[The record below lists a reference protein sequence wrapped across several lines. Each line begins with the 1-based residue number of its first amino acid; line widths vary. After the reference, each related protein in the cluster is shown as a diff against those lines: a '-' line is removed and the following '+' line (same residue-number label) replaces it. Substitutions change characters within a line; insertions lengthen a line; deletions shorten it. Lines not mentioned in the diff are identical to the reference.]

1 MEVVRWKRLHHN
13 AVPPRKATPGS
24 GCYDLTAVKD
34 ATVVC
39 ASVAMVP
46 TGIAVEVPTGHVLS
60 IWPRSGLSRQGVIL
74 VNSPGTI
81 DSDYRGEVMVM
92 LSYRG
97 SGLSFDIKAGDRVA
111 QCALLK
117 VEDMSFSEAA
127 DLGATPRGERGFGST
142 GR

>member
-13 AVPPRKATPGS
+13 AVPPKKATPGS
-24 GCYDLTAVKD
+24 GCYDLTAVKN
-34 ATVVC
+34 ATVDHT
-39 ASVAMVP
+39 SVAMIH
-46 TGIAVEVPTGHVLS
+46 TGVAVEVPSGYVLS
-60 IWPRSGLSRQGVIL
+60 IWPRSGLSRHGVIL

-81 DSDYRGEVMVM
+81 DSDYRGEIMVM

-97 SGLSFDIKAGDRVA
+97 PDSIFDIKAGDRVA

-117 VEDMSFSEAA
+117 VEDMSFTETAELS
-127 DLGATPRGERGFGST
+127 DTPRGEGGFGST